1 MLGIQER
8 AIHPNT
14 EDLGR
19 LYGQGVDLG
28 QGWKDGWASGAET
41 GCGRRGKSWS
51 IPGGGGECGWE
62 EEALQQSAGWAGSA
76 SAPQGKPPSA
86 TLSTLELNLGCH
98 GRFKRECRLCFK
110 HKVSSA
116 VYELCSHHLT
126 PNSKPSWEGS
136 IMTPT

>member
-1 MLGIQER
+1 MDGLQEQKLDVGGGVR
-8 AIHPNT
+8 AGASLAG
-14 EDLGR
+14 EGSVGGR
-19 LYGQGVDLG
+19 RRRCSRVLAGQGLPV
-28 QGWKDGWASGAET
+28 
-41 GCGRRGKSWS
+41 
-51 IPGGGGECGWE
+51 P
-62 EEALQQSAGWAGSA
+62 
-76 SAPQGKPPSA
+76 PQGKPPSA